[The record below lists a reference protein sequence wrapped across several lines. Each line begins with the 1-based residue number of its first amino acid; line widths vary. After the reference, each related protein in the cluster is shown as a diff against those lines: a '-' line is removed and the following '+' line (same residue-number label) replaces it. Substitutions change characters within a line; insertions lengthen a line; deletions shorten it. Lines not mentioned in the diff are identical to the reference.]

1 MRKNIEDIIQ
11 QKIVRYCHM
20 NNIKV
25 IGSAGGLKLPI
36 GQAAKAKRMGIV
48 VKGYPD
54 LFFPGLKMFIEL
66 KRKGGRPSKEQ
77 KEWKLL
83 LTSQGVLYI
92 LARSLDD
99 VINILKEDEN
109 ITFGRFQ
116 K

>member
-77 KEWKLL
+77 KEWKEYLGKIGYKVFITYGL
-83 LTSQGVLYI
+83 EETVE
-92 LARSLDD
+92 
-99 VINILKEDEN
+99 VISCQVSTK
-109 ITFGRFQ
+109 
-116 K
+116 